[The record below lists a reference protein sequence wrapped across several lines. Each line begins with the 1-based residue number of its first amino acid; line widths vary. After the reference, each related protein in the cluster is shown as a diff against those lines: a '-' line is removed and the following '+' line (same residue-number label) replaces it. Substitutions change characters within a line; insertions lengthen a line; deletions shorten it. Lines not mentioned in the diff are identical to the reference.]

1 MTRDRRECYT
11 FSASSQKWA
20 RIEEATPVGLAF
32 SGMAAH
38 GNCVYI
44 AGGRWVR
51 SRAVNQPSRSVPES
65 QFLKANTVGQG
76 HY

>member
-1 MTRDRRECYT
+1 MTHNKWDRRECYT

-44 AGGRWVR
+44 AGGRWALWGGVTIETTE
-51 SRAVNQPSRSVPES
+51 Q
-65 QFLKANTVGQG
+65 
-76 HY
+76 

>member
-11 FSASSQKWA
+11 FSASSQKWT

-51 SRAVNQPSRSVPES
+51 
-65 QFLKANTVGQG
+65 VGVTIDF
-76 HY
+76 

>member
-1 MTRDRRECYT
+1 MTQSRDRRECYT

-44 AGGRWVR
+44 AGGRWVM
-51 SRAVNQPSRSVPES
+51 SG
-65 QFLKANTVGQG
+65 LL
-76 HY
+76 

>member
-1 MTRDRRECYT
+1 MTRDTWRDRRECYT

-44 AGGRWVR
+44 AGGRWVMSGLLER
-51 SRAVNQPSRSVPES
+51 P
-65 QFLKANTVGQG
+65 LDGD
-76 HY
+76 H

>member
-1 MTRDRRECYT
+1 MTASRDRRECYT
-11 FSASSQKWA
+11 FSASSQTWA

-44 AGGRWVR
+44 AGGRWAQWAGVTIETTE
-51 SRAVNQPSRSVPES
+51 Q
-65 QFLKANTVGQG
+65 
-76 HY
+76 